1 MVVGIIAD
9 LTGNIRYGF
18 FFVVVMV
25 LASVPILLTI
35 DVDRGRRDAREY
47 VYRVR

>member
-18 FFVVVMV
+18 FFVVVLI
-25 LASVPILLTI
+25 LASVPILTII